1 MRDAIKPFVYG
12 LWTESSLVSSTSAAA
27 TVNVFVSEIQIYK
40 SVRGSLSYW
49 DLYAKRQQQSTL

>member
-12 LWTESSLVSSTSAAA
+12 LWTESSLASSTSAAA

-40 SVRGSLSYW
+40 SVRGSLNYW
-49 DLYAKRQQQSTL
+49 DVYTKRQQQPTL